1 MRYRKI
7 LPLLLII
14 AGSLAVR
21 PGYGNDAAGTKNAA
35 KPAATFGKFLRVL
48 RTDDGQ
54 PIAMQTSISRYIPTD
69 PKREGIVVELVS
81 AVHVGE
87 GTYYSALNKLF
98 KEFDAVL
105 FELVAPEGTRIPKG
119 GGEARGVVSGLQNGI
134 KDLLDLE
141 FQLNKVDYTS
151 DNFIHADMSPE
162 AFTKAMA
169 DRGESIWSM
178 MFRMMGHAMAQQA
191 AGGKN
196 APNDFEVL
204 MALFDRNRALKLK
217 RIMAGQFEN
226 LEFVTTALSGPNGSA
241 LIEGR
246 NEAALKVLKKQ
257 LDSGKRKIAIFYGA
271 GHMPDIEK
279 RLLADFGMK
288 HESERWLD
296 AWNLRDPAGKRKPE

>member
-1 MRYRKI
+1 MPYRKI
-7 LPLLLII
+7 SSLLLIVAVLV
-14 AGSLAVR
+14 AGRSINA
-21 PGYGNDAAGTKNAA
+21 NDAAGSKDAA
-35 KPAATFGKFLRVL
+35 KAAGFGKFLRVL
-48 RTDDGQ
+48 RAADGQ
-54 PIAMQTSISRYIPTD
+54 PIAMQTSISRYVPTD
-69 PKREGIVVELVS
+69 PKRAGIVIELVS

-87 GTYYSALNKLF
+87 GSYYSALNKSF
-98 KEFDAVL
+98 KDFDAVL
-105 FELVAPEGTRIPKG
+105 YELVAPEGTRIPKG

-141 FQLNKVDYTS
+141 FQLNKVDYTPA
-151 DNFIHADMSPE
+151 NFIHADMSPE

-178 MFRMMGHAMAQQA
+178 LFRMMGHAMAQQA

-226 LEFVTTALSGPNGSA
+226 LEFVTAALSGPNGSA

-246 NEAALKVLKKQ
+246 NAAALAVLKKQ
-257 LDSGKRKIAIFYGA
+257 LDAGKRKIAIFYGA
-271 GHMPDIEK
+271 GHMPDFEK

-296 AWNLRDPAGKRKPE
+296 AWNLRDASDKRKSE

>member
-1 MRYRKI
+1 MPYKKI
-7 LPLLLII
+7 VPLLAII
-14 AGSLAVR
+14 SSVFWAQLAWAD
-21 PGYGNDAAGTKNAA
+21 DAATPKEAD
-35 KPAATFGKFLRVL
+35 KPEVLGKFIRVL
-48 RTDDGQ
+48 RSDDGQ
-54 PIAMQTSISRYIPTD
+54 PIAMQTSISRYVPKD
-69 PKREGIVVELVS
+69 PKREGVVVDLVS

-87 GTYYSALNKLF
+87 GSYYSALNKLF

-141 FQLNKVDYTS
+141 FQLNKVDYTP

-162 AFTKAMA
+162 AFSKAMS

-196 APNDFEVL
+196 APNDLEVV
-204 MALFDRNRALKLK
+204 MALFDRNRAIKLK

-246 NEAALKVLKKQ
+246 NQAALKVLKKQ
-257 LDSGKRKIAIFYGA
+257 LDGGKKKIAIFYGA
-271 GHMPDIEK
+271 GHMPDFEK
-279 RLLADFGMK
+279 RLIADFGMK
-288 HESERWLD
+288 HDSERWVE
-296 AWNLRDPAGKRKPE
+296 AWNLRDPAEKRKAR